1 VEAADLNKPVRG
13 PERTQGARG
22 RHPPTDGGAQRT
34 KRAPKGAVSPSGSGS
49 AKRADPLAAGV
60 DMEAKELKSKVE
72 DEIKQLAETVDGE
85 RKGARFAEILDTM
98 SRFHKYSFNNCILI
112 SLQKPDA
119 QRVAGFN
126 TWKSLGRF
134 VKKGEKGIRILAP
147 MVHKMTIESDEV
159 EDQKVPVLRGFRTV
173 AVFDISQTEG
183 EELERFQYQKLG
195 QVANELLEKT
205 KQIALKHGYTLDF
218 VETLNGPLGYCINST
233 KEIKIVVNTPE
244 QMFSVL
250 LHELGHALLE
260 HQGGQEKFKELEAES
275 VAYVVSK
282 HLGLEPANVDYLLS
296 YGATKEDIISIFN
309 SIQKVSQVIISEL
322 QEADA

>member
-1 VEAADLNKPVRG
+1 
-13 PERTQGARG
+13 
-22 RHPPTDGGAQRT
+22 
-34 KRAPKGAVSPSGSGS
+34 
-49 AKRADPLAAGV
+49 
-60 DMEAKELKSKVE
+60 MEAMELKSKVE

-119 QRVAGFN
+119 QRVAGFH

-134 VKKGEKGIRILAP
+134 VKKGEKGIHILAP
-147 MVHKMTIESDEV
+147 MVHKMSLESEPHLKDEAGARGRRSTPTKV
-159 EDQKVPVLRGFRTV
+159 GGEAKRIGVCVRGDCAPSEGFLEEEDQKVPVLRGFRTV

-183 EELERFQYQKLG
+183 QELERFQYQKLG
-195 QVANELLEKT
+195 QVANGLLEKA
-205 KQIALKHGYTLDF
+205 KQIVLKHGYALAF
-218 VETLNGPLGYCINST
+218 VETLNGPLGYCINLT
-233 KEIKIVVNTPE
+233 KEIKVVTNTPE

-309 SIQKVSQVIISEL
+309 SIQKISQVIISEL